1 MLSFVLVDIHVVK
14 VSGIVLGHVHHAEGR
29 INSRQ
34 AVPQPGPHPGKPLV
48 ADQVRDNLGTWSACH
63 QVRPAQY
70 FVVFVQSRRND
81 VVTIQSDKELMQLF
95 AWTGCEIVQANSI
108 EVGVVRCKFM
118 FQLLLG
124 FLDLRIT
131 MLYSMVYSMVYSTLY
146 SMVYLCLH
154 PSFTEPSAFNSWAR
168 AASTAFFTSRTVL
181 SGQQSN
187 PRSAIRKR
195 PG

>member
-81 VVTIQSDKELMQLF
+81 VVTIQSNKELMQLL
-95 AWTGCEIVQANSI
+95 AWAGCQKVQANGF
-108 EVGVVRCKFM
+108 EVSVVLYQFM

-124 FLDLRIT
+124 FCDLRMT
-131 MLYSMVYSMVYSTLY
+131 RLYNMIYIIY
-146 SMVYLCLH
+146 H
-154 PSFTEPSAFNSWAR
+154 D
-168 AASTAFFTSRTVL
+168 
-181 SGQQSN
+181 
-187 PRSAIRKR
+187 I
-195 PG
+195 

>member
-81 VVTIQSDKELMQLF
+81 VVTIQSNKELMQLL
-95 AWTGCEIVQANSI
+95 AWAGCQKVQANGF
-108 EVGVVRCKFM
+108 EVSVVLYKFM

-124 FLDLRIT
+124 FCDLRMT
-131 MLYSMVYSMVYSTLY
+131 RLYTIIYIIIYSTLY
-146 SMVYLCLH
+146 SMLYLCLASLPH
-154 PSFTEPSAFNSWAR
+154 SA
-168 AASTAFFTSRTVL
+168 VC
-181 SGQQSN
+181 
-187 PRSAIRKR
+187 I
-195 PG
+195 

>member
-81 VVTIQSDKELMQLF
+81 VVTIQSNKELMQLL
-95 AWTGCEIVQANSI
+95 AWAGCQKVQANGF
-108 EVGVVRCKFM
+108 EVSVVRYKFM

-124 FLDLRIT
+124 FCDLRMTRLYNMIYT
-131 MLYSMVYSMVYSTLY
+131 MVYSILYSML
-146 SMVYLCLH
+146 YLCLASLLH
-154 PSFTEPSAFNSWAR
+154 SA
-168 AASTAFFTSRTVL
+168 VC
-181 SGQQSN
+181 
-187 PRSAIRKR
+187 I
-195 PG
+195 